1 MNPLAYTIIGLLV
14 AATCAGCGKDRT
26 ASAASTAVEEVQN
39 CDSIPTGV
47 KRFVKAIE
55 KNDRKELAAVV
66 SYPLQRPYPL
76 HDIESAE
83 EMEKYYAV
91 MVDDSLRLIVT
102 NAHPSDWVED
112 GWRGY
117 TLKDGGYVWIDDSV
131 YEIPYVSK
139 RERTIR
145 DSLSRREMSSVSK
158 RLRGDW
164 HPEFC
169 LRGSE
174 NQTIYRIDSKKNKGK
189 EKIYRMVVYEKD
201 ADLTGDPAEL
211 LTGHKETEG
220 TAQTAIYYFSG
231 DGLVKAI
238 YTPDVTDDTPPS
250 IEYTGR
256 DGTTLLIPVERVYW
270 LDLIK

>member
-1 MNPLAYTIIGLLV
+1 MIGLLS

-26 ASAASTAVEEVQN
+26 ASAAVEEVQN
-39 CDSIPTGV
+39 CDSLPVGV

-55 KNDRKELAAVV
+55 KNDRKEFASVV
-66 SYPLQRPYPL
+66 SYPISRPYPL
-76 HDIESAE
+76 HDINSPE
-83 EMEKYYAV
+83 EMEEYYTV

-102 NAHPSDWVED
+102 NSRPADWQED

-117 TLKDGGYVWIDDSV
+117 TLKDGGYVWIDDNV
-131 YEIPYVSK
+131 YDIPYVSH
-139 RERTIR
+139 RERSMR
-145 DSLSRREMSSVSK
+145 DSLSRREMNSVSK
-158 RLRGDW
+158 HLRGDW
-164 HPEFC
+164 RPEFC

-174 NQTIYRIDSKKNKGK
+174 SKAIYRIDSRKSKDEGNS
-189 EKIYRMVVYEKD
+189 YRMVVYEKD
-201 ADLTGDPAEL
+201 SDLTGDPSEL

-220 TAQTAIYYFSG
+220 TAETTIYYFSG

-238 YTPDVTDDTPPS
+238 YSPDVSDDTPPS